1 MSARKARKGKASRTR
16 TPKASKA
23 PKAETT
29 PPHPEEPSEESPE
42 ESPEEPLSDREQ
54 AFVAAYFRNGFNAAS
69 AWRETQHQAATTT
82 VASSAGWRMR
92 HRPRVAAEIER
103 RLEASKLQASE
114 VVALLEEQ
122 ARGNLGRYVEA
133 DGEGYRFNFEA
144 LREDGAER
152 LVKKVKFGQGGTVS
166 FEFYDAQAALDKLA
180 RVHGLYQDRLDV
192 SGGVRI
198 DELAGLAQ
206 AVKARLGAPPEGADG

>member
-1 MSARKARKGKASRTR
+1 MSARKARKGKASRAR
-16 TPKASKA
+16 APKASKVEPA
-23 PKAETT
+23 P
-29 PPHPEEPSEESPE
+29 PLREEQPE

-103 RLEASKLQASE
+103 RLDASKLQASE